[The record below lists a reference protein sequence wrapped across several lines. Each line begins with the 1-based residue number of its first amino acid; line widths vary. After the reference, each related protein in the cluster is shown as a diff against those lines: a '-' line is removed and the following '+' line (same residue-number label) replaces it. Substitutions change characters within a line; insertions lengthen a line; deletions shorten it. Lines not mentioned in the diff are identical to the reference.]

1 MNLLAFDTSTE
12 TMSIAVQRGAG
23 VPGQAPAPLFEHT
36 GPGGAQA
43 SLHLIPAI
51 LQLLAQAGLAVA
63 DLDVIAFGR
72 GPGSFTGLRTACS
85 VAQGLA
91 FGARLGTGVPV
102 LPVDTLLAV
111 AEEARWLLA
120 LAGNG
125 PDATVATAAKAN
137 LRVVAM
143 LDARMGEIY
152 ANPYQYKRYEN
163 GSYLWTIHEGCGLI
177 SPDKAGLDGVL
188 QGLDGEEGRE
198 LPALVLAGNVF
209 EVHGAALD
217 AAWRGGAAWR
227 RVTALPTA
235 TAMLRLAPQLLQA
248 GKAVAAADALPLYI
262 RDKVAQTTEERRL
275 AKLAATRA

>member
-12 TMSIAVQRGAG
+12 TMSIAVQRGSG
-23 VPGQAPAPLFEHT
+23 NSGQATGQVFEQS

-51 LQLLAQAGLAVA
+51 LRLLDEAGLSTS

-91 FGARLGTGVPV
+91 FGARGGTGVSV

-111 AEEARWLLA
+111 AEEARWQRA
-120 LAGNG
+120 LA
-125 PDATVATAAKAN
+125 DSAAPPAVQ
-137 LRVVAM
+137 VVAM

-152 ANPYQYKRYEN
+152 ANKYCYECYKN
-163 GSYLWTIHEGCGLI
+163 SSSLWTFHKDCGLFF
-177 SPDKAGLDGVL
+177 PDKISLEALLGHV
-188 QGLDGEEGRE
+188 DGESAGADL
-198 LPALVLAGNVF
+198 LPRVLAGNVF
-209 EVHGAALD
+209 DVHGAALD
-217 AAWRGGAAWR
+217 GALDGMPDLPR
-227 RVTALPTA
+227 IEVLPTA

-248 GKAVAAADALPLYI
+248 GLAVAAANALPLYI

-275 AKLAATRA
+275 AKLAASSA